1 MKENIEVSLER
12 IQQIVESYNEKEF
25 MTAEVI
31 RDYSGGFYSNKDTPA
46 YYSFNAQF
54 GKLLKRNELSLRIV
68 EVQSD
73 VRTKDDN
80 GHPTS
85 TSVWRQIS

>member
-12 IQQIVESYNEKEF
+12 IQKIIESYNEKEF

-80 GHPTS
+80 GYPTS